1 MVLHLRRGDRL
12 NLHLATDAF
21 EASFGM
27 SRAMFAAMIHAAK
40 QAQPLPMLI
49 LSNNTT
55 HTRQFADALMS
66 KDIRVIDRAPCASL
80 DEWAAPP
87 SLQSHHEPSVQK
99 STLDA
104 IRDWFL
110 IWNAVGVVVDVG
122 TPWGKWGAEESI
134 WAESSFS
141 TTAALTGG
149 VPILTLRT
157 GHRCSGQRKRRFSGA
172 CATLTELPEVP
183 DTFALG
189 QAASFASTVRNL
201 ATTKGWRK
209 RKGDL
214 DDDSPLTGPGPGR
227 DTVQTVT
234 SS

>member
-110 IWNAVGVVVDVG
+110 IWNAVGVV
-122 TPWGKWGAEESI
+122 ES
-134 WAESSFS
+134 
-141 TTAALTGG
+141 
-149 VPILTLRT
+149 R
-157 GHRCSGQRKRRFSGA
+157 
-172 CATLTELPEVP
+172 
-183 DTFALG
+183 
-189 QAASFASTVRNL
+189 
-201 ATTKGWRK
+201 
-209 RKGDL
+209 
-214 DDDSPLTGPGPGR
+214 
-227 DTVQTVT
+227 
-234 SS
+234 

>member
-122 TPWGKWGAEESI
+122 TPWGNGASGEPRRASGPSRVSPPLQLSP
-134 WAESSFS
+134 AECRSS
-141 TTAALTGG
+141 
-149 VPILTLRT
+149 
-157 GHRCSGQRKRRFSGA
+157 RCA
-172 CATLTELPEVP
+172 
-183 DTFALG
+183 
-189 QAASFASTVRNL
+189 L
-201 ATTKGWRK
+201 ATDAPGS
-209 RKGDL
+209 GSA
-214 DDDSPLTGPGPGR
+214 DSLEHAR
-227 DTVQTVT
+227 R
-234 SS
+234 

>member
-49 LSNNTT
+49 LLDPPTT
-55 HTRQFADALMS
+55 RRTHGNSDALMS
-66 KDIRVIDRAPCASL
+66 EDIRVIDRAPCASL

-157 GHRCSGQRKRRFSGA
+157 RGHRCSGQRKRRFLCSMLRDA
-172 CATLTELPEVP
+172 NRATREVP

-209 RKGDL
+209 RKGGL
-214 DDDSPLTGPGPGR
+214 DDDSPAPAPAP
-227 DTVQTVT
+227 V
-234 SS
+234 

>member
-1 MVLHLRRGDRL
+1 MKPVIDMCLPPRRSYMVLHLRRGDRL

-157 GHRCSGQRKRRFSGA
+157 RGHRCSGQRKRRFLCSMLRDA
-172 CATLTELPEVP
+172 NRATRS
-183 DTFALG
+183 A
-189 QAASFASTVRNL
+189 
-201 ATTKGWRK
+201 
-209 RKGDL
+209 
-214 DDDSPLTGPGPGR
+214 
-227 DTVQTVT
+227 
-234 SS
+234 

>member
-1 MVLHLRRGDRL
+1 MKPVIDMCLPPRRSYMVLHLRRGDRL

-40 QAQPLPMLI
+40 QAQPLPVLI
-49 LSNNTT
+49 LLDPPTT
-55 HTRQFADALMS
+55 RRTHGNSDALMS
-66 KDIRVIDRAPCASL
+66 EDIRVIDRAPCASL

-122 TPWGKWGAEESI
+122 TPWGNGASGEPRRASGPSRVSPPLQLSP
-134 WAESSFS
+134 AECRSS
-141 TTAALTGG
+141 
-149 VPILTLRT
+149 
-157 GHRCSGQRKRRFSGA
+157 RCA
-172 CATLTELPEVP
+172 
-183 DTFALG
+183 
-189 QAASFASTVRNL
+189 L
-201 ATTKGWRK
+201 ATDAPGS
-209 RKGDL
+209 GSA
-214 DDDSPLTGPGPGR
+214 DSLEHAR
-227 DTVQTVT
+227 L
-234 SS
+234 

>member
-49 LSNNTT
+49 LLDPPTT
-55 HTRQFADALMS
+55 RRTHGNSDALMS
-66 KDIRVIDRAPCASL
+66 EDIRVIDRAPCASL

-110 IWNAVGVVVDVG
+110 IWNAVGVV
-122 TPWGKWGAEESI
+122 ES
-134 WAESSFS
+134 
-141 TTAALTGG
+141 
-149 VPILTLRT
+149 R
-157 GHRCSGQRKRRFSGA
+157 
-172 CATLTELPEVP
+172 
-183 DTFALG
+183 
-189 QAASFASTVRNL
+189 
-201 ATTKGWRK
+201 
-209 RKGDL
+209 
-214 DDDSPLTGPGPGR
+214 
-227 DTVQTVT
+227 
-234 SS
+234 

>member
-1 MVLHLRRGDRL
+1 MPAIDCTRVLPTLSHHLSGSGRGD
-12 NLHLATDAF
+12 
-21 EASFGM
+21 
-27 SRAMFAAMIHAAK
+27 
-40 QAQPLPMLI
+40 
-49 LSNNTT
+49 
-55 HTRQFADALMS
+55 
-66 KDIRVIDRAPCASL
+66 
-80 DEWAAPP
+80 
-87 SLQSHHEPSVQK
+87 
-99 STLDA
+99 
-104 IRDWFL
+104 
-110 IWNAVGVVVDVG
+110 AVGQR
-122 TPWGKWGAEESI
+122 GKWGAEESI

-209 RKGDL
+209 RKGGL
-214 DDDSPLTGPGPGR
+214 DDDSPAPAPAP
-227 DTVQTVT
+227 V
-234 SS
+234 

>member
-55 HTRQFADALMS
+55 HTRQFSDALMS

-80 DEWAAPP
+80 DGWAAPP
-87 SLQSHHEPSVQK
+87 SLQSHHTPSVQK

-110 IWNAVGVVVDVG
+110 IWNAVGV
-122 TPWGKWGAEESI
+122 
-134 WAESSFS
+134 AES
-141 TTAALTGG
+141 
-149 VPILTLRT
+149 R
-157 GHRCSGQRKRRFSGA
+157 
-172 CATLTELPEVP
+172 
-183 DTFALG
+183 
-189 QAASFASTVRNL
+189 
-201 ATTKGWRK
+201 
-209 RKGDL
+209 
-214 DDDSPLTGPGPGR
+214 
-227 DTVQTVT
+227 
-234 SS
+234 